1 MRFKQM
7 GKRLLYASNVSN
19 IAHLE
24 HLLMNSPCSIYIMRP
39 WIPKQWLIRI
49 VGKYS
54 VKLSNLLRTRD
65 GDRTINITNTPTNL
79 GFVQFYAPLRNLFL
93 NSPMTLL
100 ETNLVNYFLKMRVK
114 KHVVNKDI
122 VITTRDIFPSF
133 GYSNEK
139 ILLAEMRELHRD
151 NIWNRQVAI
160 GGFPF
165 DPTKKN
171 LDISNYRDQFKKIRK
186 NASGL
191 ITYSDISKDSFVRN
205 GYSEEKIF
213 VFPLKYPKN
222 FTYNQKVIRSNKT
235 LFVGRDDLNKGLDL
249 AVLISK
255 EAGTKLVVV
264 GHYSG
269 SVIDWLR
276 KFEHV
281 EFKGSVNRYHL
292 QHIMLEC
299 HAVIAPSIESYGL
312 VVIEALESGCVVV
325 SSKLNGAA
333 ATFIQ
338 NPNLFCSENLEIDDL
353 LQKLRSAMQ
362 SNFNHE
368 YVIEKKDYSTQFAN
382 FLEEIQNK
390 NE

>member
-1 MRFKQM
+1 MSFKQM
-7 GKRLLYASNVSN
+7 GKKLLYASNVSN

-24 HLLMNSPCSIYIMRP
+24 HILMNSPCSIYVMRP
-39 WIPKQWLIRI
+39 WIPKKWLIS
-49 VGKYS
+49 VVSKYS
-54 VKLSNLLRTRD
+54 AKLSSILRTRD
-65 GDRTINITNTPTNL
+65 SDRTININHITLNL
-79 GFVQFYAPLRNLFL
+79 GFVQFYAPFRNLL
-93 NSPMTLL
+93 SDSPMTLL
-100 ETNLVNYFLKMRVK
+100 ETNLVNYFLRIKVK

-133 GYSNEK
+133 KSRNQK
-139 ILLAEMRELHRD
+139 IILTEMRELHRD
-151 NIWNRQVAI
+151 NLWNRQIAI

-165 DPTKKN
+165 DPTKRN
-171 LDISNYRDQFKKIRK
+171 LEISTYREHFEKIRL

-191 ITYSDISKDSFVRN
+191 ITYSDISKDSFIAN

-222 FTYNQKVIRSNKT
+222 FTHNQNVIRSNKT

-249 AVLISK
+249 AVLMSK

-264 GHYSG
+264 GHYSR

-292 QHIMLEC
+292 QNIMFEC
-299 HAVIAPSIESYGL
+299 HAVIAPSVESYGL
-312 VVIEALESGCVVV
+312 VVIEALESGCLVV

-353 LQKLRSAMQ
+353 IEKLRSAMQ

-368 YVIEKKDYSTQFAN
+368 YVVEKRDYSTKFAT
-382 FLEEIQNK
+382 FLEDIQKK